1 MASTCNR
8 TAMPIAD
15 VDGMMLANT
24 ELQRNTC
31 TFIHQLLCT
40 VSDWQSAEPP
50 LLVVY
55 QVGGFLRLG
64 AVFLSGRRRA
74 TCPMIPADSANRCGA
89 GASAD
94 SRCWPVLDGSWRYCH
109 RNGNTV
115 DAPGGWTRK
124 PKLHSSTAS
133 THSPL
138 IPGIRPTICAS
149 AGPVSISFFFA
160 EGAKCKVHVHCTII
174 QYAFVCSSSMHDP
187 ISER

>member
-15 VDGMMLANT
+15 VDWYDAGDS
-24 ELQRNTC
+24 ELQC
-31 TFIHQLLCT
+31 TPVLHP
-40 VSDWQSAEPP
+40 SAVVYRFLTGRVPNRQ

-74 TCPMIPADSANRCGA
+74 TWPMIPADSANRCGA
-89 GASAD
+89 SASAD

-133 THSPL
+133 THRSYPGFDPPYAHPLARSAFPFFSP
-138 IPGIRPTICAS
+138 
-149 AGPVSISFFFA
+149 
-160 EGAKCKVHVHCTII
+160 KV
-174 QYAFVCSSSMHDP
+174 
-187 ISER
+187 